1 MHGLGSLVESL
12 QSLVQGSIGEFSI
25 LLADLYVC
33 PDVRA
38 TAPGL
43 SQLHCD
49 FEMEKCDSS
58 SFFLSA
64 GFLWLGRVPG
74 PLQTLGE
81 LLKSLIFFFLPYDG
95 VN

>member
-1 MHGLGSLVESL
+1 M
-12 QSLVQGSIGEFSI
+12 QGSIGEFSI

-81 LLKSLIFFFLPYDG
+81 LLKSLKKAAEILVRIVLNLESVWGEY
-95 VN
+95 